1 MVEEVV
7 DPYSWSMSAEEALS
21 VILVDTGASATLLGT
36 HSLEICEMAS
46 RALVSAEPMQRTYR
60 FGNSATETT
69 ISSCCFETRLGKIVC
84 DVRSTNNGE
93 HKPNLLGVRDLLG
106 WIVDPE
112 EGLLR
117 EKERKRNKM
126 PATAKWPHV
135 FAS

>member
-1 MVEEVV
+1 MVEEI
-7 DPYSWSMSAEEALS
+7 DPYCWMLSAEESLG
-21 VILVDTGASATLLGT
+21 VILIDTGASATLLGT

-84 DVRSTNNGE
+84 DVRSTNSGE

-112 EGLLR
+112 EGLKR
-117 EKERKRNKM
+117 EEERKRNKM
-126 PATAKWPHV
+126 PPTAKWPHV